1 MMKWIIGLVVIVA
14 AAAALWWSGWL
25 GDFSMKSAEN
35 QQATTTPQQAT
46 SQTPTDLPTAANDTS
61 DSAITQDTASV
72 DAQIKTLSSDS
83 TSVDQSLNDKAG
95 AQEF

>member
-1 MMKWIIGLVVIVA
+1 MAGVA
-14 AAAALWWSGWL
+14 RLADGQHAIRQ
-25 GDFSMKSAEN
+25 
-35 QQATTTPQQAT
+35 QQAVADPKLGFQQTAQQ
-46 SQTPTDLPTAANDTS
+46 QTPTDLPTAANDTS
-61 DSAITQDTASV
+61 DPAIAQDTASV